1 MCIFTRALA
10 VCLLSAP
17 IAAHAQINAALR
29 PYTACKFD
37 DGLTAV
43 ETSQLPAGIQG
54 RTVETLTGPRQVP
67 ILRGE
72 HITFSYPSTSFFA
85 TVKVEQLPPDTFAQ
99 GKTDLISNFDHIL
112 AGGDDSA
119 RNMSFALRPRL
130 NGFEVYGLDRKK
142 LEGNTLGIYL
152 LIDNRRH
159 IVASVFF
166 LNQEPRLRKFSTLA
180 EYATLRDHFLDA
192 YTSCV
197 HAPFA
202 TPTPKRK
209 STARRHR

>member
-17 IAAHAQINAALR
+17 IAALAQVNPALR
-29 PYTACKFD
+29 PYTACTFD

-43 ETSQLPAGIQG
+43 ETSQLPAAIQG
-54 RTVETLTGPRQVP
+54 RTVETLTGPRDVP
-67 ILRGE
+67 IVGGE
-72 HITFSYPSTSFFA
+72 HVTFSYPSTSFFA
-85 TVKVEQLPPDTFAQ
+85 TVKVEQLAPATFAQ
-99 GKTDLISNFDHIL
+99 GKSDLIGNFDHIL
-112 AGGDDSA
+112 AGDDDSA

-152 LIDNRRH
+152 LIDNRTH

-166 LNQEPRLRKFSTLA
+166 LNQEPRLRKFSNLA

-202 TPTPKRK
+202 APRKPKPTAK
-209 STARRHR
+209 RHR

>member
-1 MCIFTRALA
+1 MCFFTRTVAL
-10 VCLLSAP
+10 CLLAAP
-17 IAAHAQINAALR
+17 LIAYGQINPALR

-37 DGLTAV
+37 DGLVAT
-43 ETSQLPAGIQG
+43 ETSQLPAAIQG

-85 TVKVEQLPPDTFAQ
+85 TVKVEQLSPDTFAH

-119 RNMSFALRPRL
+119 RNMSFALRPL
-130 NGFEVYGLDRKK
+130 LHGFEVYGMDRKK

-152 LIDNRRH
+152 LIDNRTH

-166 LNQEPRLRKFSTLA
+166 FNQEPQLRKFSTLA
-180 EYATLRDHFLDA
+180 EYATLRDRFLEA

-202 TPTPKRK
+202 TPTAKHAP
-209 STARRHR
+209 TRHR

>member
-1 MCIFTRALA
+1 MWIFTRAL
-10 VCLLSAP
+10 VLCLLTAP
-17 IAAHAQINAALR
+17 IAAFAQASLALR

-37 DGLTAV
+37 DGLTTI
-43 ETSQLPAGIQG
+43 ESSQLPASIQG
-54 RTVETLTGPRQVP
+54 RTVETLTGPRPVS

-72 HITFSYPSTSFFA
+72 HITFSYPATNFFA
-85 TVKVEQLPPDTFAQ
+85 TVKVEQLPPDTFLQ
-99 GKTDLISNFDHIL
+99 GKADLISNFDHIL
-112 AGGDDSA
+112 AGDDDSA

-152 LIDNRRH
+152 LIDNRTH

-166 LNQEPRLRKFSTLA
+166 LNQEPQLRKFSTLA

-192 YTSCV
+192 YSSCV

-202 TPTPKRK
+202 TPTAKKTP
-209 STARRHR
+209 TRHR